1 MPRGKKARGPVRQV
15 ILRIPEMQ
23 YADLIVYNPSLVDP
37 YTGATKYGGL
47 QNYFL
52 SLLHDDI
59 ERRRKAVRE
68 GNSNEAT

>member
-1 MPRGKKARGPVRQV
+1 
-15 ILRIPEMQ
+15 MQ